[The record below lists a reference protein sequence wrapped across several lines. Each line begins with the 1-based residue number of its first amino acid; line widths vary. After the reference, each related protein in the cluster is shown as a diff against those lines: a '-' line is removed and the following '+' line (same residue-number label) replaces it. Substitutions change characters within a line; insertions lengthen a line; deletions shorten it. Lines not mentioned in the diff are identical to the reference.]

1 MKPMARQNPRKIV
14 YVCFACGRQ
23 ERIPLSVVLDFDA
36 ADPGDP
42 AVPPRFCCQHCPDTL
57 MWPIFYRGLHG
68 YTYTANPNTREATAT
83 PDKNQF

>member
-1 MKPMARQNPRKIV
+1 MTRQNPRKIL

-23 ERIPLSVVLDFDA
+23 ERIPLSVVLDFDT

-42 AVPPRFCCQHCPDTL
+42 SVPPRFSCQHCPDTL

-68 YTYTANPNTREATAT
+68 YTYSANPVLKEAYVV
-83 PDKNQF
+83 PHQD